1 MRLLKCPKCGE
12 MFSDTYKTCPFC
24 QEDEERHSSK
34 PVKSAGH
41 RTGGG
46 RAKPKVGGGVVI
58 VCLVLVLGLTAYTI
72 FGNQITAFFTGEKDA
87 PTPEPAVLTMNKT
100 SVELTVGS
108 SFALTVSG
116 ADKVAFSS
124 SDEAVATVSAN
135 GTVQAVSTGS
145 AVITAS
151 AADTTA
157 TCRVAVTAAVDQPT
171 DPVTPDV
178 PDTPVTPDT
187 PDTPSKS
194 LTLRSIFQDEGTS
207 IGEEFSIAPGQE
219 VPMVVDGTDSVVT
232 WKIDDSSV
240 ATISADGVVTGVSS
254 DASKVTTMTATVDGQ
269 TLTCNVRGGGTN

>member
-34 PVKSAGH
+34 PVKNAGR

-58 VCLVLVLGLTAYTI
+58 VCLVLVLGLAAYTI

-171 DPVTPDV
+171 DPVTPD
-178 PDTPVTPDT
+178 
-187 PDTPSKS
+187 TPSDLVIYS
-194 LTLRSIFQDEGTS
+194 VY
-207 IGEEFSIAPGQE
+207 GESVVTDVTVE
-219 VPMVVDGTDSVVT
+219 VGKEALMEVQGTDSAVT
-232 WKIDDSSV
+232 WSIEDSSIATVDSSGMVKGV
-240 ATISADGVVTGVSS
+240 ASGQTDL
-254 DASKVTTMTATVDGQ
+254 TATVDGQ
-269 TLTCNVRGGGTN
+269 TLKCLVRVKVKDN

>member
-58 VCLVLVLGLTAYTI
+58 VCLVLVLGLAAYTI

-178 PDTPVTPDT
+178 PSDLAIY
-187 PDTPSKS
+187 SAYS
-194 LTLRSIFQDEGTS
+194 ER
-207 IGEEFSIAPGQE
+207 
-219 VPMVVDGTDSVVT
+219 VVDDVTIEAGKEALMKVQGTDSAVT
-232 WKIDDSSV
+232 WSIADSSIATVDSSGMVKGV
-240 ATISADGVVTGVSS
+240 ASGVTNL
-254 DASKVTTMTATVDGQ
+254 TATVDGQ
-269 TLTCNVRGGGTN
+269 TLTCIVRVN

>member
-58 VCLVLVLGLTAYTI
+58 VCLVLVLGLAAYTI

-157 TCRVAVTAAVDQPT
+157 TCRVAVTAAVDQP
-171 DPVTPDV
+171 DNPVT
-178 PDTPVTPDT
+178 PDTPVTPST
-187 PDTPSKS
+187 PTGKD
-194 LTLRSIFQDEGTS
+194 LVLQSIYGSRGQFS
-207 IGEEFSIAPGQE
+207 FNVGETAPLE
-219 VPMVVDGTDSVVT
+219 VDGTDATVT
-232 WKIDDSSV
+232 WSSSDSQI
-240 ATISADGVVTGVSS
+240 ATVDASGVVTAVSS
-254 DASKVTTMTATVDGQ
+254 GKAIITASVEGQ
-269 TLTCNVRGGGTN
+269 TLTIEALVR

>member
-34 PVKSAGH
+34 PVKNAGR

-58 VCLVLVLGLTAYTI
+58 VCLVLVLGLAAYTI
-72 FGNQITAFFTGEKDA
+72 FGNQITAFFTGGKDD

-157 TCRVAVTAAVDQPT
+157 TCRVAVTAAVDQP
-171 DPVTPDV
+171 DNPVTPDV

-187 PDTPSKS
+187 PSDLAIYSAYGKN
-194 LTLRSIFQDEGTS
+194 
-207 IGEEFSIAPGQE
+207 
-219 VPMVVDGTDSVVT
+219 VVTDVTIEAGKEALMKVQGTDSAVT
-232 WKIDDSSV
+232 WSIADSSIATVDSSGMVKGV
-240 ATISADGVVTGVSS
+240 ASGVTNL
-254 DASKVTTMTATVDGQ
+254 TATVDGQ
-269 TLTCNVRGGGTN
+269 TLTCIVRVN

>member
-34 PVKSAGH
+34 PVKNAGR

-58 VCLVLVLGLTAYTI
+58 VCLVLVLGLAAYTI

-116 ADKVAFSS
+116 VDKVAFSS
-124 SDEAVATVSAN
+124 SDESVATVSAN

-157 TCRVAVTAAVDQPT
+157 TCRVAVTAAVDQP
-171 DPVTPDV
+171 
-178 PDTPVTPDT
+178 DTPTGKDLSLKAFDSEVTVQFSFNVGDT
-187 PDTPSKS
+187 
-194 LTLRSIFQDEGTS
+194 
-207 IGEEFSIAPGQE
+207 
-219 VPMVVDGTDSVVT
+219 VPLEVDGTDATVT
-232 WKIDDSSV
+232 WSSSDSQI
-240 ATISADGVVTGVSS
+240 ATVDASGVVTAVSS
-254 DASKVTTMTATVDGQ
+254 GKTTITAAVDGQ
-269 TLTCNVRGGGTN
+269 TLTIEALVW

>member
-34 PVKSAGH
+34 PVKSAGR

-58 VCLVLVLGLTAYTI
+58 VCLVLVLGLAAYTI

-171 DPVTPDV
+171 DPVTPD
-178 PDTPVTPDT
+178 
-187 PDTPSKS
+187 TPSDLAIYS
-194 LTLRSIFQDEGTS
+194 VY
-207 IGEEFSIAPGQE
+207 GESVVTDVTIEAGKEALME
-219 VPMVVDGTDSVVT
+219 VQGTDSAVT
-232 WKIDDSSV
+232 WSIEDSSIATVDSSGMVKGV
-240 ATISADGVVTGVSS
+240 ASGQ
-254 DASKVTTMTATVDGQ
+254 TTLTAAVDGQ
-269 TLTCNVRGGGTN
+269 TLKCLVRVNVKDN

>member
-24 QEDEERHSSK
+24 QEDEERHSNK
-34 PVKSAGH
+34 PVKNAGH

-58 VCLVLVLGLTAYTI
+58 VCLVLVLGLAAYTI

-171 DPVTPDV
+171 DPVTPD
-178 PDTPVTPDT
+178 
-187 PDTPSKS
+187 TPSDLVIYS
-194 LTLRSIFQDEGTS
+194 VY
-207 IGEEFSIAPGQE
+207 GESVVTDVTIEAGKEALME
-219 VPMVVDGTDSVVT
+219 VQGTDSAVT
-232 WKIDDSSV
+232 WSIADSSIATVDSSGMVKGV
-240 ATISADGVVTGVSS
+240 ASGE
-254 DASKVTTMTATVDGQ
+254 TTLTATVDGQ
-269 TLTCNVRGGGTN
+269 TLTCKVRVN

>member
-24 QEDEERHSSK
+24 QEDEERHSNK
-34 PVKSAGH
+34 PVKNAGR

-46 RAKPKVGGGVVI
+46 RAKPKVGGGVVV
-58 VCLVLVLGLTAYTI
+58 VCLVLVLGLAAYTI

-135 GTVQAVSTGS
+135 GTVQAVSEGS

-171 DPVTPDV
+171 DPVTPDTPSTNTLFLQSNGGLTGQFSMDPGNTASV
-178 PDTPVTPDT
+178 EVVGSSAPVTWSSSD
-187 PDTPSKS
+187 S
-194 LTLRSIFQDEGTS
+194 Q
-207 IGEEFSIAPGQE
+207 IAT
-219 VPMVVDGTDSVVT
+219 VDASG
-232 WKIDDSSV
+232 I
-240 ATISADGVVTGVSS
+240 VTGVSS
-254 DASKVTTMTATVDGQ
+254 GLATITAAVDGQ
-269 TLTCNVRGGGTN
+269 TLTIEVLIW

>member
-34 PVKSAGH
+34 PVKSAGR

-58 VCLVLVLGLTAYTI
+58 VCLVLVLGLAAYTI

-171 DPVTPDV
+171 DPVTPD
-178 PDTPVTPDT
+178 
-187 PDTPSKS
+187 TPSDLVIYS
-194 LTLRSIFQDEGTS
+194 VY
-207 IGEEFSIAPGQE
+207 GESVVTDVTIEAGKEALME
-219 VPMVVDGTDSVVT
+219 VQGTDSAVT
-232 WKIDDSSV
+232 WSIEDSSIATVDSSGMVKGV
-240 ATISADGVVTGVSS
+240 ASG
-254 DASKVTTMTATVDGQ
+254 VTTLTATVDGQ
-269 TLTCNVRGGGTN
+269 TLTCKVRVDVKDN

>member
-34 PVKSAGH
+34 PVKSAGR

-58 VCLVLVLGLTAYTI
+58 VCLALVLGLAAYTI

-178 PDTPVTPDT
+178 PSDLVIYSAYGKNVVTDVT
-187 PDTPSKS
+187 IKA
-194 LTLRSIFQDEGTS
+194 
-207 IGEEFSIAPGQE
+207 GEEALME
-219 VPMVVDGTDSVVT
+219 VQGTDSTVT
-232 WKIDDSSV
+232 WSIADSSIATVDSSGMVKGV
-240 ATISADGVVTGVSS
+240 ASGE
-254 DASKVTTMTATVDGQ
+254 TTLTATVDGQ
-269 TLTCNVRGGGTN
+269 TLTCIVRVNVKVN

>member
-58 VCLVLVLGLTAYTI
+58 VCLVLVLGLAAYTI

-135 GTVQAVSTGS
+135 GTVQAVSEGS

-178 PDTPVTPDT
+178 PDTP
-187 PDTPSKS
+187 DTPSDLAIYSAYGKN
-194 LTLRSIFQDEGTS
+194 
-207 IGEEFSIAPGQE
+207 
-219 VPMVVDGTDSVVT
+219 VVTDVTIEAGKEALMKVQGTDSAVT
-232 WKIDDSSV
+232 WSIADSSIATVDSSGMVKGV
-240 ATISADGVVTGVSS
+240 ASG
-254 DASKVTTMTATVDGQ
+254 VTTLTATVDGQ
-269 TLTCNVRGGGTN
+269 TLTCIVRVN

>member
-34 PVKSAGH
+34 PVKSAGR

-58 VCLVLVLGLTAYTI
+58 VCLVLVLGLAAYTI

-178 PDTPVTPDT
+178 PSDLAIY
-187 PDTPSKS
+187 SAYS
-194 LTLRSIFQDEGTS
+194 ER
-207 IGEEFSIAPGQE
+207 
-219 VPMVVDGTDSVVT
+219 VVDDVTIEAGKEALMKVQGTDSAVT
-232 WKIDDSSV
+232 WSIADSSIATVDSSGMVKGV
-240 ATISADGVVTGVSS
+240 ASGKTDL
-254 DASKVTTMTATVDGQ
+254 TATVDGQ
-269 TLTCNVRGGGTN
+269 TLTCIVRVN

>member
-34 PVKSAGH
+34 PVKNAGR

-58 VCLVLVLGLTAYTI
+58 VCLVLVLGLAAYTI

-135 GTVQAVSTGS
+135 GTVQAVSEGS

-157 TCRVAVTAAVDQPT
+157 TCRVAVTAAVDQP
-171 DPVTPDV
+171 
-178 PDTPVTPDT
+178 DTPTGKDLSLKAFDSEVTVQFSFNVGDT
-187 PDTPSKS
+187 
-194 LTLRSIFQDEGTS
+194 
-207 IGEEFSIAPGQE
+207 
-219 VPMVVDGTDSVVT
+219 VPLEVDGTDATVT
-232 WKIDDSSV
+232 WSSSDSQI
-240 ATISADGVVTGVSS
+240 ATVDASGVVTAVSS
-254 DASKVTTMTATVDGQ
+254 GKTTITAAVDGQ
-269 TLTCNVRGGGTN
+269 TLTIEALVW

>member
-34 PVKSAGH
+34 PVKNAGH

-58 VCLVLVLGLTAYTI
+58 VCLVLVLGLAAYTI

-178 PDTPVTPDT
+178 PSDLAIY
-187 PDTPSKS
+187 SAYS
-194 LTLRSIFQDEGTS
+194 ER
-207 IGEEFSIAPGQE
+207 
-219 VPMVVDGTDSVVT
+219 VVDDVTIEAGKEALMKVQGTDSAVT
-232 WKIDDSSV
+232 WSIADSAIATVDSSGMVKGV
-240 ATISADGVVTGVSS
+240 ASGVTNL
-254 DASKVTTMTATVDGQ
+254 TATVDGQ
-269 TLTCNVRGGGTN
+269 TLTCIVRVN

>member
-34 PVKSAGH
+34 PVKSAGR

-58 VCLVLVLGLTAYTI
+58 VCLVLVLGLAAYTI

-135 GTVQAVSTGS
+135 GTVQAVSEGS

-178 PDTPVTPDT
+178 PDTPDT
-187 PDTPSKS
+187 PDTPVTPSTPAGKDLSLKAFGSKV
-194 LTLRSIFQDEGTS
+194 TVQ
-207 IGEEFSIAPGQE
+207 FSFDVGDT
-219 VPMVVDGTDSVVT
+219 VPLEVDGTDATVT
-232 WKIDDSSV
+232 WSSSDSQI
-240 ATISADGVVTGVSS
+240 ATVDASGVVTAVSS
-254 DASKVTTMTATVDGQ
+254 GKTTITAAVDGQ
-269 TLTCNVRGGGTN
+269 TLTIEALVW

>member
-24 QEDEERHSSK
+24 QEDEERHSNK
-34 PVKSAGH
+34 PVKNAGR

-58 VCLVLVLGLTAYTI
+58 VCLVLVLGLAAYTI

-171 DPVTPDV
+171 DPVTPD
-178 PDTPVTPDT
+178 
-187 PDTPSKS
+187 TPSDLVIYS
-194 LTLRSIFQDEGTS
+194 VY
-207 IGEEFSIAPGQE
+207 GESVVTDVTVEAGKEALME
-219 VPMVVDGTDSVVT
+219 VQGTDSTVT
-232 WKIDDSSV
+232 WSIEDSSIATVDSSGMVKGV
-240 ATISADGVVTGVSS
+240 ASG
-254 DASKVTTMTATVDGQ
+254 VTTLTATVDGQ
-269 TLTCNVRGGGTN
+269 TLTCKVRVNVKDN

>member
-58 VCLVLVLGLTAYTI
+58 VCLVLVLGLAAYTI

-116 ADKVAFSS
+116 ADKVVFSS

-171 DPVTPDV
+171 DPVTPDTPSTNTLFLQSSGGLTGQFSMDPGETASV
-178 PDTPVTPDT
+178 EVVGSSAPVTWSSSD
-187 PDTPSKS
+187 S
-194 LTLRSIFQDEGTS
+194 Q
-207 IGEEFSIAPGQE
+207 IAT
-219 VPMVVDGTDSVVT
+219 VDAS
-232 WKIDDSSV
+232 
-240 ATISADGVVTGVSS
+240 GVVTAVSS
-254 DASKVTTMTATVDGQ
+254 GKATITASVEGQ
-269 TLTCNVRGGGTN
+269 TLTIEVLVW

>member
-34 PVKSAGH
+34 PVKSAGR

-58 VCLVLVLGLTAYTI
+58 VCLVLVLGLAAYTI

-171 DPVTPDV
+171 DPVTPD
-178 PDTPVTPDT
+178 
-187 PDTPSKS
+187 TPSDLVIYS
-194 LTLRSIFQDEGTS
+194 VYG
-207 IGEEFSIAPGQE
+207 
-219 VPMVVDGTDSVVT
+219 DSVVT
-232 WKIDDSSV
+232 DVSVIAGEEALMEVQGTDSAVTWSIADSSIATVDSSGMVKGV
-240 ATISADGVVTGVSS
+240 ASG
-254 DASKVTTMTATVDGQ
+254 VTTLTATVDGQ
-269 TLTCNVRGGGTN
+269 TLKCLVRVNVKDN

>member
-34 PVKSAGH
+34 PVKSAGR

-58 VCLVLVLGLTAYTI
+58 VCLVLVLGLAAYTI

-178 PDTPVTPDT
+178 PSDLAIYSVYGESVVTDVT
-187 PDTPSKS
+187 IEAGKEA
-194 LTLRSIFQDEGTS
+194 LM
-207 IGEEFSIAPGQE
+207 E
-219 VPMVVDGTDSVVT
+219 VQGTDSAVT
-232 WKIDDSSV
+232 WSIEDSSIATVDSSGMVKGV
-240 ATISADGVVTGVSS
+240 ASGE
-254 DASKVTTMTATVDGQ
+254 TTLTATVDGQ
-269 TLTCNVRGGGTN
+269 TLKCLVRVYVKDN

>member
-34 PVKSAGH
+34 PVKNAGR

-58 VCLVLVLGLTAYTI
+58 VCLVLVLGLAAYTI

-157 TCRVAVTAAVDQPT
+157 TCRVAVTAAVDQP
-171 DPVTPDV
+171 
-178 PDTPVTPDT
+178 DTPVTPDT
-187 PDTPSKS
+187 PAGKDLS
-194 LTLRSIFQDEGTS
+194 LKAFGSEVTVQFSFKV
-207 IGEEFSIAPGQE
+207 GET
-219 VPMVVDGTDSVVT
+219 VPLEVDGTDATVT
-232 WKIDDSSV
+232 WSSSDSQI
-240 ATISADGVVTGVSS
+240 ATVDASGVVTAVSS
-254 DASKVTTMTATVDGQ
+254 GKTIITAAVDGQ
-269 TLTCNVRGGGTN
+269 TLTIEALVWQRS